1 MPNDPE
7 LLKLTPSQIAWCVG
21 NMEYDIELEEKAM
34 KDAIGDK
41 SVEYDAGDI
50 SFEELMA
57 MAQSRKKNKR

>member
-1 MPNDPE
+1 
-7 LLKLTPSQIAWCVG
+7 
-21 NMEYDIELEEKAM
+21 MEYDIELEEKAM